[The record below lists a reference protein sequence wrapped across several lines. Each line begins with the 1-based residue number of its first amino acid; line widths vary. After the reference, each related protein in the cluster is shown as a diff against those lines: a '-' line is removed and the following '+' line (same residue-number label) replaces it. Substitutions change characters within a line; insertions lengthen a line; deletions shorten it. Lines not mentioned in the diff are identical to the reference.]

1 MDKRRTLEGIIP
13 LLFTPSREELLLDYI
28 LLEGRLHVLLLPL
41 THANLEIGC
50 QVLRSHAVLFVACAL
65 TTTNDPGERTSSP
78 SFLFLFFIYLFFLFL
93 CDPMDYKIHG
103 IL

>member
-1 MDKRRTLEGIIP
+1 MRTLEGVIP
-13 LLFTPSREELLLDYI
+13 LLFTPSRELLLDCI

-41 THANLEIGC
+41 THANLETRC
-50 QVLRSHAVLFVACAL
+50 RVLRSYALFFVACAL
-65 TTTNDPGERTSSP
+65 ATTKDPGERTSSP